1 MPRRHSPHTLRRYSM
16 LALARH
22 WDLICYAAH
31 NTKEMNSLI
40 ESEDYLKYEGPF
52 SNMPSGILVDLM
64 EVIRSTRSLNRKFLH
79 LLVQEQLLSLNL
91 SLGIGEVYYGL
102 QFLPRCTRLR
112 DLNLAYLRHVE
123 PNQLMK
129 LIPHLSSII
138 SLNLMMT
145 STIDPLLEM
154 ISFHCPNLIE
164 LNLSST
170 MISDQ
175 GLISLCGAEM
185 NDGVKRCQ
193 KLQRLLIT
201 ETRVTWIG
209 ALTILRH
216 LPNLT
221 DFDFD
226 KIFQV
231 FEHLDPKSVLNS
243 ENHPCLKLRSLY
255 STAPCV
261 RGDSID
267 AAATLCPH
275 TEIVSVMNAWFD
287 NDTFYKFMQFE
298 RLKSLEIVNSEGQ
311 TVDYE
316 EGVLPILQVIGA
328 SLENVILSK
337 FASVDLLSLGQ
348 SCPKLRKVALS
359 GVGEFIGTQVV
370 TGLFSMLTIL
380 EVWFDERTE
389 CSSGNALIQLLSYSK
404 WIESILIKRSDDLNV
419 SLMQKIWQTNPMN
432 KVCRFILIECN
443 NLESAVIEE
452 MLLREND
459 LEVLRVWSCPLIDTE
474 QKKLLQSNISD
485 ANLDVYF
492 EWFA

>member
-1 MPRRHSPHTLRRYSM
+1 MPRRHSPRTLRRYSM
-16 LALARH
+16 LALAQH

-31 NTKEMNSLI
+31 NVKEMNTLI

-52 SNMPSGILVDLM
+52 SDMPSGILEDLM

-79 LLVQEQLLSLNL
+79 LLVKEQLLSLNL

-102 QFLPRCTRLR
+102 RFLPRCTRLR
-112 DLNLAYLRHVE
+112 ELNLAYLRHVE
-123 PNQLMK
+123 PAQLMQ

-145 STIDPLLEM
+145 STIDPLLDM

-193 KLQRLLIT
+193 KLQRLLVS

-231 FEHLDPKSVLNS
+231 FEHLDPKSVMNS
-243 ENHPCLKLRSLY
+243 DKHPCLKLRSLY

-275 TEIVSVMNAWFD
+275 TEIVSVMNAWIE
-287 NDTFYKFMQFE
+287 T
-298 RLKSLEIVNSEGQ
+298 RRTI
-311 TVDYE
+311 DYD

-328 SLENVILSK
+328 SLENVILNK
-337 FASVDLLSLGQ
+337 FTSVDLFSLGQ

-359 GVGEFIGTQVV
+359 SIGEFVGSQVV
-370 TGLFSMLTIL
+370 NGLFSMLTIL
-380 EVWFDERTE
+380 EVWFDDRTE
-389 CSSGNALIQLLSYSK
+389 CPSENALIQLLTHSK
-404 WIESILIKRSDDLNV
+404 WIESILIKRSDDLNI
-419 SLMQKIWQTNPMN
+419 SLMQNIWQTNPMN
-432 KVCRFILIECN
+432 HVGRLSLIECS
-443 NLESAVIEE
+443 NLEPAVLEE
-452 MLLREND
+452 MLFRENN
-459 LEVLRVWSCPLIDTE
+459 LEVLRVWSCPLVGADHHKHLKCKI
-474 QKKLLQSNISD
+474 KD
-485 ANLDVYF
+485 ANMDVYF
-492 EWFA
+492 EWFV